1 MCSGVVKVM
10 VLPLTE
16 ATSFTSL
23 IGLPDRE
30 NQSSASGN
38 GSSAGSEGL
47 CLCQTARSVAQIVA
61 VVGLPQRVGGL
72 LQLPGREVCCSAL
85 SRYERPTAGPL
96 APVP

>member
-61 VVGLPQRVGGL
+61 VVGCPPRLGMLG
-72 LQLPGREVCCSAL
+72 QLPAKYVFL
-85 SRYERPTAGPL
+85 SGIKNLPARKPLPIPTVL
-96 APVP
+96 